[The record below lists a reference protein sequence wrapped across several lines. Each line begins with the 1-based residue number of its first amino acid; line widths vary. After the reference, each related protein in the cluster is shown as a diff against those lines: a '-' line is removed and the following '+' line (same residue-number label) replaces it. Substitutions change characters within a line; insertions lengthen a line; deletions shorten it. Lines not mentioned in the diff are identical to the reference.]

1 MNKLTKNLLSLAIAG
16 VMTIPAAAIDIS
28 VQLDGETVGFPD
40 AAPEITNSR
49 TMVPFRAMA
58 EAMGYTVGWDDETRR
73 VTAEHN
79 GRTLSFKVGD
89 DELLVRETPDSEW
102 VASKMDV
109 SPYISLDRTY
119 VPVRFFAE
127 AFGQSVKWAD
137 DVKTAVIYDRQR
149 MIDSIDK
156 DFSIVNAADAAEKT
170 AVGSKSY
177 MSYTYKLSD
186 SDEILA
192 LVEVSTERGDGKTL
206 YEMNL
211 DFGKLI
217 EYADESA
224 EDFEIPMDESVAPI
238 FGIFDGLA
246 DVEIDSDEIDPEF
259 SYSNGIYDFM
269 GEDGIF
275 GISMI
280 SDGTNIYVK
289 SPQINAV
296 ILAAVADEGV
306 DPSVLGNEIWLKLPA
321 NEIGYDYNTLGEMLF
336 TMFEDSDPTEIVDG
350 VNQCLGLLDY
360 LNDKYF
366 KKTNDGWVLDYSD
379 EKLTAAGS
387 VSADYRDF
395 AVNVTTVDDNGVGEL
410 TLTTNVLDYA
420 PEIAP
425 DGMIIDLTEIDLL
438 G

>member
-1 MNKLTKNLLSLAIAG
+1 MKKFTKNLLSLAIAG
-16 VMTIPAAAIDIS
+16 AMTLPIAAID
-28 VQLDGETVGFPD
+28 VQLDGEIVNFPD

-58 EAMGYTVGWDDETRR
+58 EAMGYTVGWDDATRR

-109 SPYISLDRTY
+109 SPYIGLDRTY

-127 AFGQSVKWAD
+127 AFGQSVKWND
-137 DVKTAVIYDRQR
+137 DVKTAVIYDRQG

-156 DFSIVNAADAAEKT
+156 NFSIVNAADAAEKT
-170 AVGSKSY
+170 AVGSKTY
-177 MSYTYKLSD
+177 MGYTYKLSD

-192 LVEVSTERGDGKTL
+192 LIEVSTERGNGKTL

-211 DFGKLI
+211 DFGKLF

-224 EDFEIPMDESVAPI
+224 ADFEIPMDESVAPI
-238 FGIFDGLA
+238 FGRFDGLA
-246 DVEIDSDEIDPEF
+246 DVEIDSGEMDPEF
-259 SYSNGIYDFM
+259 GYSNGIYDFM

-275 GISMI
+275 GLSML
-280 SDGTNIYVK
+280 SDGTSVYVQ

-306 DPSVLGNEIWLKLPA
+306 DPGVLGDEIWLKLPA
-321 NEIGYDYNTLGEMLF
+321 NEIGYACNSLGEMLF
-336 TMFEDSDPTEIVDG
+336 TMFEDGDPTAIVDG
-350 VNQCLGLLDY
+350 VNQYLGLLSY
-360 LNDKYF
+360 LSDKYF
-366 KKTNDGWVLDYSD
+366 TKTTDGWTLDYSD
-379 EKLTAAGS
+379 EKLTASGS
-387 VSADYRDF
+387 VSADYSDF
-395 AVNVTTVDDNGVGEL
+395 AVNVTTNDENGVGEL
-410 TLTTNVLDYA
+410 TLTTNALDYA
-420 PEIAP
+420 PDFTP
-425 DGMIIDLTEIDLL
+425 GGTVIDLTEIELL